1 MRKRHKRDLGLA
13 GCAHPGSKSQKFR
26 LHKYIRGAP
35 KTQKTDPKAKRRCWN
50 KTWSIPYI
58 AEASLR
64 NQRIRPTSM
73 CCDRDRHQDPII
85 QHHAVIIRLHV
96 HKLKA
101 IETLKLMMGKGLEA
115 VLLNRSKHPEDCGNE
130 IVRKSG
136 VETCCKN
143 YQEVLRKDV
152 GKSGPAGD
160 ILDRCGVLEGRD
172 GHAWLEYK

>member
-1 MRKRHKRDLGLA
+1 MWKRHKRDSGLA
-13 GCAHPGSKSQKFR
+13 GCAHLGSKSQEIR

-35 KTQKTDPKAKRRCWN
+35 KTQKTDPKAKRRCWS
-50 KTWSIPYI
+50 KTWSYPNI
-58 AEASLR
+58 AEPLR
-64 NQRIRPTSM
+64 NQRFRPM

-85 QHHAVIIRLHV
+85 QHHAVIMRLHV

-101 IETLKLMMGKGLEA
+101 IKTLKLMMGKGLEA
-115 VLLNRSKHPEDCGNE
+115 VLLNRSKNPEDCENE

-143 YQEVLRKDV
+143 YREVLRKDV

-160 ILDRCGVLEGRD
+160 ILDRCGEVLEGRD
-172 GHAWLEYK
+172 AHAWLKYK